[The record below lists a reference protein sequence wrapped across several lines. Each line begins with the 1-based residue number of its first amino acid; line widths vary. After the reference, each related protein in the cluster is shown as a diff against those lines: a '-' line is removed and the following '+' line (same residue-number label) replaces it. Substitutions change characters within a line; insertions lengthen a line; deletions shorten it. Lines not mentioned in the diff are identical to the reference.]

1 MAAKRL
7 ASALVAAALAAL
19 PSAAQSAISAEL
31 AKKCRELAIK
41 AHPTL
46 PAGSKGGAEQ
56 AQRDYFRECIA
67 KNGDM
72 NSDDTDRIL
81 GSFCQNPKL
90 IVKV

>member
-1 MAAKRL
+1 MAEKLL
-7 ASALVAAALAAL
+7 ASTLVAAALAAL

-72 NSDDTDRIL
+72 NSDAR
-81 GSFCQNPKL
+81 K
-90 IVKV
+90 

>member
-1 MAAKRL
+1 MTAKRL
-7 ASALVAAALAAL
+7 ASTLVAAALAAL

-41 AHPTL
+41 SHPPCR
-46 PAGSKGGAEQ
+46 PA

-72 NSDDTDRIL
+72 NSDAR
-81 GSFCQNPKL
+81 K
-90 IVKV
+90 

>member
-1 MAAKRL
+1 MTAKRL
-7 ASALVAAALAAL
+7 ASTLVAAALAAL
-19 PSAAQSAISAEL
+19 PSAAQAAISAEL

-41 AHPTL
+41 SHPTL

-72 NSDDTDRIL
+72 NSDAR
-81 GSFCQNPKL
+81 K
-90 IVKV
+90 